1 MPDSPVAKT
10 FFALAEEDLRAAE
23 LSMEAAPHSA
33 YSLLARS
40 AEKAAKAVLC
50 HEGIRP
56 PKTHSVDVLA
66 SLLPIG
72 HKWRPPIESLENIS
86 IAAVSAGY
94 PTTDGTPFDLPS
106 PSEMKISVAAVRTL
120 LAGIRQ
126 DLGLSLPGPEAD
138 SR

>member
-1 MPDSPVAKT
+1 MPDSPTAKT

-33 YSLLARS
+33 YSLPARA

-56 PKTHSVDVLA
+56 PKTHSLDALA
-66 SLLPIG
+66 SLLPVD
-72 HKWRPPIESLENIS
+72 HKWRKPIGDLENIS

-94 PTTDGTPFDLPS
+94 PTTEGTPFDLPS
-106 PSEMKISVAAVRTL
+106 VEEMKKSAAEVRKLISDIHRY
-120 LAGIRQ
+120 
-126 DLGLSLPGPEAD
+126 LGLGRP
-138 SR
+138 